1 MTFIHIAD
9 LHASPSRLEEIL
21 KVLTAL
27 KERCLEG
34 VVAFILFAGD
44 FWDFIISNSA
54 KSGFSRIL
62 RAFFDLQEVVECYM
76 IYGTPTHEADGSLE
90 CFSIMPNVK
99 VYDCKDAGSYLIVP
113 DVKLTVIPEPRLSF
127 FSGKDIEEKHSQI
140 QKWYKDIAEGSRKDN
155 GEKHHIVMF
164 HGEIEG
170 CTYQNGVEVGDGG
183 TVMPL
188 SVLDSMEADYIACGH
203 IHGRMKVKG
212 LKTPCWYSGSVPP
225 KNFGE
230 THCGGWIEITL

>member
-1 MTFIHIAD
+1 MKDLKTIIAEAQNGNATFSLSSSDLDKILYSLAFTATWGDAD
-9 LHASPSRLEEIL
+9 
-21 KVLTAL
+21 
-27 KERCLEG
+27 
-34 VVAFILFAGD
+34 
-44 FWDFIISNSA
+44 
-54 KSGFSRIL
+54 
-62 RAFFDLQEVVECYM
+62 M
-76 IYGTPTHEADGSLE
+76 
-90 CFSIMPNVK
+90 
-99 VYDCKDAGSYLIVP
+99 DAYK
-113 DVKLTVIPEPRLSF
+113 KLWNEL
-127 FSGKDIEEKHSQI
+127 
-140 QKWYKDIAEGSRKDN
+140 AEGSKKDN